1 MQQPI
6 ALKLLSG
13 HRSSGAAADCTLAA
27 APEPVSLPHALQATT
42 ASPPP
47 SEVKPGEAL
56 GLSERDSMG
65 PLREFEYL
73 SSRIFHHARGTRRA
87 PPPLSLASAALGPF
101 QLDPK
106 QPT

>member
-13 HRSSGAAADCTLAA
+13 HLSAYGPAADCTLTA
-27 APEPVSLPHALQATT
+27 APEPVSLQATT